1 MNYSVENNNIILKSR
16 PDFDL
21 YLTLDCGQCFR
32 FSEENGVVSGMVG
45 ARLIKASQNE
55 NGDIVFFGT
64 SEEEF
69 KNIIVPYFDLETDY
83 DALKRFYSSDETMKK
98 AVESCG
104 GIRILRQDSWEALC
118 SFIISQNNNIKRIK
132 GIVER
137 LCEKF
142 GEKTP
147 DGYTFPGPEKL
158 ASLSREDLSELRAG
172 FRDKYI
178 LDAAAKV
185 ASGEVKFEKI
195 RNAPYEEALE
205 ELMKI
210 KGVGLKVANCVLLY
224 GFYRTEAFPVDVWVK
239 RVLERFYKNGFP
251 KEFYETRG
259 IAQQFLFHYIR
270 TLYI

>member
-1 MNYSVENNNIILKSR
+1 MKYSIENNNIVLKCYQ
-16 PDFDL
+16 DFDL

-32 FSEENGVVSGMVG
+32 FYEENKIVSGMVG
-45 ARLIKASQNE
+45 EKLIKAEQKE
-55 NGDIVFFGT
+55 NGDVIFYDI

-69 KNIIVPYFDLETDY
+69 KSIIIPYFDFETDY
-83 DALKRFYSSDETMKK
+83 DALKRQFGTEETMKK
-98 AVESCG
+98 AVENCG
-104 GIRILRQDSWEALC
+104 GIRILKQDSWEALC

-132 GIVER
+132 GIVLR
-137 LCEKF
+137 LCENF
-142 GEKTP
+142 GEKK
-147 DGYTFPGPEKL
+147 DGGYTFPSAEKL

-178 LDAAAKV
+178 LDAAKKV
-185 ASGEVKFEKI
+185 SSGEVSFEKI
-195 RNAPYEEALE
+195 RNSDYNTALE

-251 KEFYETRG
+251 EEFYKTRG

-270 TLYI
+270 TLEI